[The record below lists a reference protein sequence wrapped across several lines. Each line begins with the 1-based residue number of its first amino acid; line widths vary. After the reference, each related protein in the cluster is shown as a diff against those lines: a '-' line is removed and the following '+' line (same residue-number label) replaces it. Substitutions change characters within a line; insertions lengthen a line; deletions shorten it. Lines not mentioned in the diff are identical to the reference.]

1 MSEEVREKNYGA
13 ESIQVLEGLEAV
25 RKRPGMYI
33 GSTGPRGLHHL
44 VWEIVDNSIDEALAG
59 YCTEINVEIYGEN
72 LIKVVDNGRGMPT
85 DIHPKTKVSATETIF
100 TVLHAGGKFDG
111 SNYKVSG
118 GLHGVGASV
127 VNALSEYLEVYVN
140 RNGKRHY
147 QKFTRGKSLAPLE
160 VVGEAEVTGTT
171 VIFKADAE
179 IFRETTHYEYET
191 LRHRIQQLAFL
202 NKGLKLSIKDTRDPE
217 HIKEAKYCYEGGI
230 KEYVQFLNKSKTPL
244 HNDIVYLEESIEG
257 TIIELA
263 FQYTEDYSSNIY
275 SFVNNIYTQEGGTH
289 EEGFRTSL
297 TRILNNYAKTMSSN
311 KKEDSL
317 SGDDVREGLTAIVS
331 CKVSEPQFEGQTKTK
346 LGNTEVRRYVSQ
358 AMSDQFDAYLKEN
371 PNVAKI
377 IIEKALLALHARIA
391 AKKAREAT
399 RRKSPLDSLGFASK
413 LADCRS
419 KDPTITEM
427 YIVEGDSAG
436 GSAKQGRDSIYQA
449 ILPLRGKVLNVEKA
463 RKDKIFDNREI
474 ISIIQAIGTGIQED
488 FDISS
493 ARYHKIII
501 MTDADVDGAH
511 IRTLLLTF
519 FYRYMR
525 PLIEAGYVYIAQP
538 PLYKISQN
546 KHVEYVYSDEELKE
560 KLTHFTGRPNLQ
572 RYKGLGEMNA
582 AQLWDTTMNPKYRT
596 LLKVNLDDVIEA
608 DRIFSTLMGDDVEP
622 RREFIEENAVYV
634 QNLDV

>member
-1 MSEEVREKNYGA
+1 MSEEVRDKSYGA
-13 ESIQVLEGLEAV
+13 ENIQVLEGLEPV

-59 YCTEINVEIYGEN
+59 YCTEINVEIFGEN

-111 SNYKVSG
+111 SSYKVSG

-140 RNGKRHY
+140 RGGKRHY
-147 QKFTRGKSLAPLE
+147 QKFSRGKSLAPLE
-160 VVGEAEVTGTT
+160 VVGDAENTGTT

-179 IFRETTHYEYET
+179 IFKETTHYDYEV
-191 LRHRIQQLAFL
+191 LRQRIQQLAFL
-202 NKGLKLSIKDTRDPE
+202 NKGLKLNIKDSRDPE

-230 KEYVQFLNKSKTPL
+230 KEYVQFLNKAKTPL
-244 HNDIVYLEESIEG
+244 HNDIIYLEETIEG

-311 KKEDSL
+311 KKEESL

-346 LGNTEVRRYVSQ
+346 LGNTEVRRCVSQ

-371 PNVAKI
+371 PNVAKT

-436 GSAKQGRDSIYQA
+436 GSAKQGRDSVYQA

-488 FDISS
+488 FDISL

-519 FYRYMR
+519 FYRFMR

-546 KHVEYVYSDEELKE
+546 KRVEYVYSDEELKE
-560 KLTHFTGRPNLQ
+560 KLSHFSGKPNLQ

-582 AQLWDTTMNPKYRT
+582 EQLWDTTMDPKYRT

-634 QNLDV
+634 QNLDI